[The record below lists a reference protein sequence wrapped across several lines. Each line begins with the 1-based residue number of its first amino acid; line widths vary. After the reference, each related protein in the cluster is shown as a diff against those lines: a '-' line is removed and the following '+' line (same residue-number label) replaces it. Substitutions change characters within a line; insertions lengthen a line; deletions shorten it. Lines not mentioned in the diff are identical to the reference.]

1 MKRIDKPWG
10 YELIFAE
17 TQYYVGKI
25 LFIGKGKRL
34 SLQFHKKKDETIFLS
49 KGKMLLEVSSKT
61 NPEVLESR
69 VLKRGEAHRIVPG
82 TIHRFH
88 ALENCEIFEVSTV
101 ESDDIVRL
109 KDDYGR
115 VAV

>member
-17 TQYYVGKI
+17 TEHYIGKI
-25 LFIGKGKRL
+25 LFIVRGKRL
-34 SLQFHKKKDETIFLS
+34 SLQFHKKKDETIFLF
-49 KGKMLLEVSSKT
+49 KGKMLLEVSSKSE
-61 NPEVLESR
+61 PEVLESK
-69 VLKRGEAHRIVPG
+69 VMKQGEAHRIVPG

-88 ALENCEIFEVSTV
+88 ALENCEIFEVSTT

-115 VAV
+115 VM

>member
-17 TQYYVGKI
+17 TEFYIGKI
-25 LFIGKGKRL
+25 LYIQKGKRL
-34 SLQFHKKKDETIFLS
+34 SLQFHKQKDETIFLN
-49 KGKMLLEVSSKT
+49 KGKMILEVSSII
-61 NPEVLESR
+61 NPEVLDSKILNE
-69 VLKRGEAHRIVPG
+69 GGAHRIIPG

-88 ALENCEIFEVSTV
+88 ALENCEIFEVSTK
-101 ESDDIVRL
+101 EIDDIVRL

-115 VAV
+115 LG

>member
-1 MKRIDKPWG
+1 MKRIEKPWG

-17 TQYYVGKI
+17 TEYYIGKI
-25 LFIGKGKRL
+25 LFIKKGKRL
-34 SLQFHKKKDETIFLS
+34 SLQFHKKKDETIFLF
-49 KGKMLLEVSSKT
+49 KGKMLLEVSSEI
-61 NPEVLESR
+61 NPEVLEN
-69 VLKRGEAHRIVPG
+69 KIMKHGESHRIIPG

-101 ESDDIVRL
+101 ELDDIIRL

-115 VAV
+115 AG